1 MKLKILFSLKKDFVI
16 TPCDKIA
23 NNVAFTFLCHNC
35 YKRTKS

>member
-1 MKLKILFSLKKDFVI
+1 MKLKILFSLKKRLI
-16 TPCDKIA
+16 IPCDKIA